1 MTTTISFQKL
11 PSLIANPCPEV
22 CHVMITVSHACETQ
36 HVTGVVTAD
45 LQDQVTTALPTGIEL
60 FSAQSFGKMVSI
72 KSFFVFPRV
81 LMFPETKGTR
91 QYTNF
96 GK

>member
-1 MTTTISFQKL
+1 MTTTITSQKL
-11 PSLIANPCPEV
+11 RSLIANPGPEV

-36 HVTGVVTAD
+36 HVIGVVTD
-45 LQDQVTTALPTGIEL
+45 LQDRVTTALPTGIEP

-72 KSFFVFPRV
+72 ESFFVFPRV
-81 LMFPETKGTR
+81 LMFPETKGTK
-91 QYTNF
+91 QFTNF